1 MLVHKQPGGSM
12 SQSDYLKSDIDE
24 LVPDI
29 IAMRRDLHEHPE
41 LAFEEVRTSGI
52 VAQRLRTMGLEVQT
66 GVAKTGVVGLLRGGI
81 SKPGAKTIA
90 IRADMD
96 ALPIQEMND
105 INYRSTIDGKMHACG
120 HDGHTSILLA
130 VADLLNKR
138 REELTGNVKFVF
150 QPAEESIG
158 GAEPMIKEGAM
169 QDVDGIIGLHLISD
183 YPLGRVGVRAG
194 AVFAS
199 ADKFILTVKGKGGHA
214 AMPETTVDPIV
225 ISAYIVTALQT
236 LISRETSPLSP
247 AVITVGKIQAGTAF
261 NIIPESAEMHGTI
274 RAFSAEH
281 RSKLMRR
288 LGEIAQGIAT
298 AMGGSCEVEVIG
310 GCPPCVNDPKMTE
323 IVRDAATAAVEEKE
337 VDASEEVMT
346 TGSDDMA
353 CFLEAVP
360 GCYFIVGAKNEEK
373 GANYPHHHPRFNIDE
388 DALPIGVEV
397 LTRTA
402 MDFLKK

>member
-1 MLVHKQPGGSM
+1 M
-12 SQSDYLKSDIDE
+12 SQSDRLKSDIDE
-24 LVPDI
+24 LLPDM

-52 VAQRLRTMGLEVQT
+52 VAQRLRTMRLEVQT
-66 GVAKTGVVGLLRGGI
+66 GIAKTGVVGLLRGGA

-96 ALPIQEMND
+96 ALPIHEMND

-130 VADLLNKR
+130 VADILNKR

-150 QPAEESIG
+150 QPAEERIG

-183 YPLGRVGVRAG
+183 FPLGRVGVRTG

-199 ADKFILTVKGKGGHA
+199 ADRFILTVKGKGGHA

-247 AVITVGKIQAGTAF
+247 AVITIGKIQAGTAF
-261 NIIPESAEMHGTI
+261 NIIPESAEMHGTM
-274 RAFSAEH
+274 RAFNAEH
-281 RSKLMRR
+281 RSKLIRR
-288 LGEIAQGIAT
+288 IDEIAQGIAT
-298 AMGGSCEVEVIG
+298 AMGGSCEIEVID
-310 GCPPCVNDPKMTE
+310 GCPH
-323 IVRDAATAAVEEKE
+323 A
-337 VDASEEVMT
+337 
-346 TGSDDMA
+346 
-353 CFLEAVP
+353 
-360 GCYFIVGAKNEEK
+360 
-373 GANYPHHHPRFNIDE
+373 
-388 DALPIGVEV
+388 
-397 LTRTA
+397 
-402 MDFLKK
+402 